1 MWSSNLELKKV
12 KCGISYQARLH
23 FPGFTS
29 QKKCYHMLLFV
40 KKKLGKCRLDNSK
53 SCFSELKIWT
63 PKLSQY
69 NKMVCRDNNLDHQ
82 SSNMQM
88 RLFYKFSLKL
98 FYLLE
103 WKTSKLKTHWHISI
117 ILTKLEAE
125 KFNILMGFVS
135 HSILRTLG
143 QARGHIC
150 KIIWSFFKKKN
161 QISIL

>member
-63 PKLSQY
+63 PKLSHY

-103 WKTSKLKTHWHISI
+103 WKTSK
-117 ILTKLEAE
+117 
-125 KFNILMGFVS
+125 V
-135 HSILRTLG
+135 
-143 QARGHIC
+143 
-150 KIIWSFFKKKN
+150 KN
-161 QISIL
+161 PLAYFDHFDKVRSRKVQYFDGVCLPFYS